1 MKYRVI
7 IEPPAAEEIESAF
20 LFIAEH
26 GSLARAQQWFNTLEE
41 KLRTLASMPRRCPL
55 APEDEHFTEEI
66 RQLLV
71 SPYRAI
77 FTIKAKSVHVLP
89 VRHMAPRPSG
99 GLGADPTE

>member
-77 FTIKAKSVHVLP
+77 FTIKAKSVHVLH
-89 VRHMAPRPSG
+89 VRHMARRTIG
-99 GLGADPTE
+99 GLGAGPTE